1 MKLKL
6 INYLGINI
14 IYVCDISNYLYLSDL
29 SVLNQINLDEDISA
43 DDFLHFVKRNYPEKL
58 AEITHNI
65 NSIENLKNRQ
75 GTVSVKT
82 EVKEKSQKGA
92 ENKAHKNER
101 KIQLNN
107 G

>member
-1 MKLKL
+1 M
-6 INYLGINI
+6 
-14 IYVCDISNYLYLSDL
+14 
-29 SVLNQINLDEDISA
+29 
-43 DDFLHFVKRNYPEKL
+43 FLQQVTVRKQ
-58 AEITHNI
+58 
-65 NSIENLKNRQ
+65 RQ